1 MEPPS
6 PDQRGRTPRGPIP
19 TGAYAA
25 LAGLWALVRWFRTPP
40 PGRKRPLFPRW
51 ANIALVGAIGTGALV
66 AAGVVLGLLGVA
78 NQDAPRGF
86 VAPEQPV
93 PFSHRIHVTGL
104 QIDCRYCHSSAE
116 RAAPAGMPSTRTC
129 VPCHSEVWLESEA
142 FRPVRESL
150 ATGLPIPWKR
160 VYDVPDFT
168 YFHHG
173 IHSTKGVGCE
183 SCHGRVDR
191 MDGVQQVK
199 PTTMEFCLDCHRKPE
214 NFLRPRSEIT
224 TMGWVPG
231 RPQKEIGTQLKADY
245 RVAEMT
251 HCTTCHR

>member
-1 MEPPS
+1 MESS
-6 PDQRGRTPRGPIP
+6 PNRRRRASRRPGVAGTS
-19 TGAYAA
+19 AA
-25 LAGLWALVRWFRTPP
+25 LTGIRALVRWFRTPP
-40 PGRKRPLFPRW
+40 RGHKRPLFPRW
-51 ANIALVGAIGTGALV
+51 ANAALLGAIGAGALV
-66 AAGVVLGLLGVA
+66 AAGVVVALVGVA
-78 NQDAPRGF
+78 NSDAPDGF
-86 VAPEQPV
+86 VAPAQPV

-104 QIDCRYCHSSAE
+104 QMDCRYCHSSAE

-129 VPCHSEVWLESEA
+129 VPCHSQVWLESEA
-142 FRPVRESL
+142 FRPVRQSL

-191 MDGVQQVK
+191 MDAVRQVK
-199 PTTMEFCLDCHRKPE
+199 PTTMEFCLDCHRQPE
-214 NFLRPRSEIT
+214 KFLRPRSEIT

-231 RPQKEIGTQLKADY
+231 RPQTEIGARLRAEY
-245 RVAEMT
+245 GVAEMT